1 MTLGTGA
8 IIALAI
14 SATATTYSAASANR
28 RARKARKYARS
39 TQGRIEA
46 KEANRQEI
54 IDPYDRMSNLGS
66 MVSNPMAQLS
76 VATQAL
82 KFQAEE
88 QDISLANT
96 LDQMRAFG
104 MGGGGATALAQGA
117 LQSKRGIAASIQQQ
131 EAQNAMLRAQG
142 EQQAMGMRFNEARRM
157 QSMEAKGRAYAWE
170 AQENR
175 DMAYLDRL
183 AKTQTNYQQQEIAA
197 WGAQQQA
204 ISSGITSMGN
214 IYAAGSAANAQND
227 ATNAKIAAG
236 TCFVAGT
243 RVSMFDGTFK
253 AIEDVKIGDVII
265 DLNRGFE
272 VVKNTLT
279 HTINDV
285 MRIYKDGVLRTT
297 DDHPVY
303 VNNKWTTPKKLNWGS
318 ELMFIDKLYNLD
330 TDNTFIAEHVIVSGK
345 IEKADKELELKRI

>member
-14 SATATTYSAASANR
+14 TATASAANTAVTAR
-28 RARKARKYARS
+28 QARKARKYARS
-39 TQGRIEA
+39 TQGRMEA
-46 KEANRQEI
+46 KEASRQDI
-54 IDPYDRMSNLGS
+54 INPYDRMSNLGS
-66 MVSNPMAQLS
+66 MVSNPMTQLQ
-76 VATQAL
+76 VATDAAS
-82 KFQAEE
+82 FQAE
-88 QDISLANT
+88 QSDISLANT

-117 LQSKRGIAASIQQQ
+117 LQSKRGISANIQQQ
-131 EAQNAMLRAQG
+131 EAQNVVLRAQG
-142 EQQAMGMRFNEARRM
+142 EQAAMTMRMNEARRM
-157 QSMEAKGRAYAWE
+157 QSMEAQGRAYAWE

-204 ISSGITSMGN
+204 ISSGITSLGN
-214 IYAAGSAANAQND
+214 IYAAGSAAQSATD
-227 ATNAKIAAG
+227 ATAAKQAAG
-236 TCFVAGT
+236 TCFIAGT

-279 HTINDV
+279 HTINNV
-285 MRIYKDGVLRTT
+285 MRIYKNGALRTT
-297 DDHPVY
+297 DNHPVY
-303 VNNKWTTPKKLNWGS
+303 INNKWTTPKKLNWDS
-318 ELMFIDKLYNLD
+318 DLIFVDKLYNLD

-345 IEKADKELELKRI
+345 IGDKKLELKRI